1 MVQSQFT
8 SLLAVS
14 ILAVSVPAHAAAMS
28 ATLTSSIPSPIPLGA
43 MTTWTASVSD
53 AASGT
58 LWYRFRARKLGAD
71 YRVIR
76 DYGPEASLDWTAS
89 EHDGAY
95 EIEVSVKNQ
104 ETSEHAAA
112 SSLVQVQSRV
122 LDGKAAVNPTSHPL
136 VFLYSAPSCRT
147 GERIRVQYQ
156 AGDGDARLTPYQ
168 SCAAGLSMNFYLAG
182 MYPNAAY
189 TAHQIVDTG
198 SQFVTGPDLSFTTG
212 DAPPDLFTETV
223 VKQPPAAVSNQI
235 LLGSSF
241 NGPVATDLSGNLLW
255 YCPGDISFITRPD
268 PGGYFWGIREDGSLD
283 TSQQI
288 IRKFD
293 LVGMTILE
301 TNAARVNEQ
310 LASMGRRPI
319 AAFHHEV
326 RTLPDGRIAALADV
340 EQMLTG
346 VQGPD
351 AVDVIG
357 DMIIVFDRDLNVVWT
372 WDAFDHLDVTRMA
385 VMGETCSNAS
395 ACPPFYLA
403 EDAHDWTHGNSVQQ
417 TPDGNLLYSSR
428 HQDWLIK
435 IDYNNGEG
443 SGGVIWRLGQDGDF
457 QVASADPSPWFS
469 HQHDGNIELSDPSL
483 LLVFDDGN
491 TRVKNTGGGN
501 SRGQVL
507 QLDEQK
513 RMATLVLNADLGVYS
528 IAVGSAQRLR
538 DGNYH
543 FDAGFVLGPDG
554 TSSYSI
560 EVDGSGNIVY
570 GAKANTI
577 LYRSFRMTDMYTPN

>member
-1 MVQSQFT
+1 M
-8 SLLAVS
+8 
-14 ILAVSVPAHAAAMS
+14 SVA
-28 ATLTSSIPSPIPLGA
+28 LTSSVPSPIPLGA
-43 MTTWTASVSD
+43 MTTWTASAPD

-58 LWYRFRARKLGAD
+58 LWYRFRVRKLGAD

-76 DYGPEASLDWTAS
+76 DYGPAASLDWTAS
-89 EHDGAY
+89 EHDGSY

-104 ETSEHAAA
+104 QTGDRAAS
-112 SSLVQVQSRV
+112 SSLVQVLSRV
-122 LDGKAAVNPTSHPL
+122 LDGKSVVTPTSNPL
-136 VFLYSAPSCRT
+136 VFLYSAPPCRA
-147 GERIRVQYQ
+147 GARMRVQYQ
-156 AGDGDARLTPYQ
+156 TSDGGAQLTPYQ
-168 SCAAGLSMNFYLAG
+168 SCIAGLSMNFYLAG
-182 MYPNAAY
+182 MRPDAAY
-189 TAHQIVDTG
+189 TAHQILDTG

-212 DAPPDLFTETV
+212 PAPTDLFTETV
-223 VKQPPAAVSNQI
+223 VKQPPATISNQI

-241 NGPVATDLSGNLLW
+241 DGPVATDLSGNLLW
-255 YCPGDISFITRPD
+255 YCPSDISFITRPES
-268 PGGYFWGIREDGSLD
+268 GGYFWGIRENGALD

-310 LASMGRRPI
+310 LAAMGRRQI

-326 RTLPDGRIAALADV
+326 RTLPDGRIVALADV

-357 DMIIVFDRDLNVVWT
+357 DMIVVFDRDLNVIWS

-385 VMGETCSNAS
+385 VMGETCGGAS

-403 EDAHDWTHGNSVQQ
+403 QDAHDWTHGNSVQQ

-435 IDYNNGEG
+435 IDYSNGEG
-443 SGGVIWRLGQDGDF
+443 AGDIIWRLGQDGDF

-469 HQHDGNIELSDPSL
+469 HQHDGNIEFSDPSL

-491 TRVKNTGGGN
+491 TRVKNTGSGN

-507 QLDEQK
+507 RLDEQN
-513 RMATLVLNADLGVYS
+513 RTATLVLNADLGVYS
-528 IAVGSAQRLR
+528 IAVGSAQKLR
-538 DGNYH
+538 DGDYH
-543 FDAGFVLGPDG
+543 FDAGFVAGPDG

-560 EVDGSGNIVY
+560 EVDSSGNIVY
-570 GAKANTI
+570 ASKANTI